1 MTKSGIFT
9 IGLILIIV
17 LAAILFL
24 TGGQEPAPV
33 ENEEPETNQS
43 TTTPPTTGTTTPPQ
57 GGSTTTPPQGGTP
70 SGQTREFTISGKPF
84 EFSQKEIT
92 VNRGD
97 TVKINFRSE
106 NGMHDFVVDEFGAKT
121 DTLQTGQ
128 SDTITFVA
136 DKTGT
141 FEYYCSVGNHRAM
154 GMKGNLIVK

>member
-1 MTKSGIFT
+1 MTKNGIFT

-24 TGGQEPAPV
+24 AGAQEPAPI
-33 ENEEPETNQS
+33 ENEEPGTNQS
-43 TTTPPTTGTTTPPQ
+43 MTTPP
-57 GGSTTTPPQGGTP
+57 P